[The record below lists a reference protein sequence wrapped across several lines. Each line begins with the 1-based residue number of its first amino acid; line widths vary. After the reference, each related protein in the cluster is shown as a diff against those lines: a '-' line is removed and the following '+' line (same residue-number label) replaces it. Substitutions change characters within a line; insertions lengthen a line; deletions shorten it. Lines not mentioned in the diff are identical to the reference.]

1 MITGNASYKAQ
12 MNDLFQKV
20 RKTRIQ
26 NRLLQIAI

>member
-20 RKTRIQ
+20 RSIRILKG
-26 NRLLQIAI
+26 LLQIAI